1 MALLQQVPDFDPAAN
16 EPIAGALTA
25 PRIRRCTFRRLSRV
39 PVGPTLV
46 YEVSC
51 LYPDRQ
57 LPLPL
62 GDMDSGLSIC
72 AACSASHIF
81 RPDED

>member
-1 MALLQQVPDFDPAAN
+1 MALPQRITELTPLAAP
-16 EPIAGALTA
+16 EAA

-39 PVGPTLV
+39 DIAGRAV

-51 LYPDRQ
+51 LYPDRR

-62 GDMDSGLSIC
+62 GDLESSAGVC
-72 AACSASHIF
+72 ALCQADHVF

>member
-1 MALLQQVPDFDPAAN
+1 MALPQRITELEPLAVPQ
-16 EPIAGALTA
+16 TA

-39 PVGPTLV
+39 DVAGRTV

-51 LYPDRQ
+51 LYPDRR

-62 GDMDSGLSIC
+62 GDLESS
-72 AACSASHIF
+72 AAVCTSCLADHVF

>member
-1 MALLQQVPDFDPAAN
+1 MALPQRVTEFAPVAVPRA
-16 EPIAGALTA
+16 A

-39 PVGPTLV
+39 EVTDGSA

-51 LYPDRQ
+51 LYPDRR

-62 GDMDSGLSIC
+62 GDPDSSSAVC
-72 AACSASHIF
+72 ASCTADHVF

>member
-1 MALLQQVPDFDPAAN
+1 MALPQRITELEPVAA
-16 EPIAGALTA
+16 LRTA

-39 PVGPTLV
+39 DVTGPAA

-51 LYPDRQ
+51 LYPDRR

-62 GDMDSGLSIC
+62 GDLDSSAAVC
-72 AACSASHIF
+72 ASCVADHVF

>member
-1 MALLQQVPDFDPAAN
+1 MALPQRITELEPVAAHV
-16 EPIAGALTA
+16 AA
-25 PRIRRCTFRRLSRV
+25 PRVRRCTFRRLSRLEMGGQ
-39 PVGPTLV
+39 PV

-51 LYPDRQ
+51 LYPDRR

-62 GDMDSGLSIC
+62 GDSETSAAVC
-72 AACSASHIF
+72 AACVADHVF

>member
-1 MALLQQVPDFDPAAN
+1 MALPQRITELSPVAV
-16 EPIAGALTA
+16 AGTA

-39 PVGPTLV
+39 DIAGRAT
-46 YEVSC
+46 YEVNC
-51 LYPDRQ
+51 LYPDRR

-62 GDMDSGLSIC
+62 GDLDSSSAVC
-72 AACSASHIF
+72 APCQADHVF

>member
-1 MALLQQVPDFDPAAN
+1 MALPQRITEF
-16 EPIAGALTA
+16 EPIAVPRAA

-39 PVGPTLV
+39 DVAGRDA

-51 LYPDRQ
+51 LYPDRR

-62 GDMDSGLSIC
+62 GDLESSAEVCLSC
-72 AACSASHIF
+72 LADHVF